1 MPNYATE
8 TDLKNATRLET
19 TPFAKKTDLTNLKSD
34 VDKLDIDE
42 LKNLPFG
49 LSSLK
54 NKVDKLD
61 VDLSKLSDVVKN
73 DVVKK
78 TEYNDLIKKVE
89 TIPTKGPKKDLING
103 YKILNEASYIS
114 SGINIK

>member
-54 NKVDKLD
+54 SKVDKLD

-78 TEYNDLIKKVE
+78 TEYDELI
-89 TIPTKGPKKDLING
+89 
-103 YKILNEASYIS
+103 
-114 SGINIK
+114 